1 MNVFISHSSE
11 DADWARKLTARL
23 KRAGL
28 KVWDASQV
36 SAGDNWALEIG
47 KALEKSDAMIVLIS
61 PASAKSLTVQKEIEY
76 ALTTERFQ
84 DRLIP
89 VVVKP
94 TSKFPWILHRMHME
108 RGEPAEVS
116 KRILSRL
123 QSGLVSKERLNA
135 PCRSRKNSL
144 FLMPARIGSS

>member
-1 MNVFISHSSE
+1 MNVFISYSLE
-11 DADWARKLTARL
+11 DGEFARKLISRL
-23 KRAGL
+23 AKAGL
-28 KVWDASQV
+28 EVWDAAAQV
-36 SAGDNWALEIG
+36 GPGDNWALKTG

-61 PASAKSLTVQKEIEY
+61 PASAKSHTVQKEIEY
-76 ALTTERFQ
+76 ALTKERFQ

-94 TSKFPWILHRMHME
+94 TTKYPWILEHMQML

-123 QSGLVSKERLNA
+123 KKA
-135 PCRSRKNSL
+135 
-144 FLMPARIGSS
+144 A